1 MASFYDRLGVPE
13 GASEDQVRE
22 GYHKSLARLVKKLR
36 QTRSS
41 GGDSAVLEA
50 ERDAVREAFEVLT
63 DPTRRRRYDLL
74 LKLDAEGLP
83 GAPDELWDRVQ
94 EGLVDP
100 TSAAAVE
107 VVRALT
113 ELDVGEAFT
122 DPSQERTE
130 PVRSNQV
137 SRPPAV
143 SMLSPEEREARA
155 SHATASVPEPGGL
168 ADLDLPPPRNT
179 PSGPVVFESSI
190 DEPALGDGGRQDVA
204 RHLGHDGRYIASV
217 RGGKGMSVDDLS
229 SSTRIAARYID
240 AIEAND
246 FERLPAAV
254 FVRGYLREIAGALE
268 LDEAALVEG
277 YMALYANAR
286 SG

>member
-1 MASFYDRLGVPE
+1 MPSFYDRLGVPE
-13 GASEDQVRE
+13 GASEEQVRE
-22 GYHKSLARLVKKLR
+22 GYHQSLARLVKKLR
-36 QTRSS
+36 TTRNS
-41 GGDSAVLEA
+41 GGDTAVLEA

-63 DPTRRRRYDLL
+63 DATRRRRYDLL

-83 GAPDELWDRVQ
+83 GAPEDLWDKVQ

-113 ELDVGEAFT
+113 QLEVGDGFT
-122 DPSQERTE
+122 DPSHERTE
-130 PVRSNQV
+130 PVASRSP

-143 SMLSPEEREARA
+143 SMLSQEERQARA
-155 SHATASVPEPGGL
+155 AHATAPVPEPASL
-168 ADLDLPPPRNT
+168 ADMDLPPPRNA
-179 PSGPVVFESSI
+179 PAVVEPVVAEASFET
-190 DEPALGDGGRQDVA
+190 PQDVA
-204 RHLGHDGRYIASV
+204 RHLGHDGRYIASA
-217 RGGKGMSVDDLS
+217 RASKGLSVEELS
-229 SSTRIAARYID
+229 STTRIAGRYLE

-254 FVRGYLREIAGALE
+254 FVRGYLREIAAALDI
-268 LDEAALVEG
+268 DEEALVEG

-286 SG
+286 Q